1 MRLAHLLTVRVI
13 ERCGEL
19 GDGLPLCFFP
29 IRIIQR
35 VEFVQKHARIAGEWI
50 GNYIG
55 FNQMACQEIM
65 VEFLKDVPI
74 SPLRIAILYT
84 LKQLSKRVRYVKIVA
99 YMICVSGQFP

>member
-1 MRLAHLLTVRVI
+1 
-13 ERCGEL
+13 
-19 GDGLPLCFFP
+19 
-29 IRIIQR
+29 
-35 VEFVQKHARIAGEWI
+35 GEWI

-99 YMICVSGQFP
+99 YMICVSGQFPNAEVDDAEVYSVINIIFAFRNEYISRMHITMLFSYSLQLALR